1 MFIHDWS
8 TYLLCIVGIQTR
20 MRVHFGIARLWVVLV
35 NRERV
40 RYAGNYKHF
49 IDILISNKVSAIST
63 SNLLNFVG
71 DGLKILRHQLL
82 KNKIDLPS
90 WD

>member
-1 MFIHDWS
+1 MEATFNQHQCLI
-8 TYLLCIVGIQTR
+8 I
-20 MRVHFGIARLWVVLV
+20 
-35 NRERV
+35 
-40 RYAGNYKHF
+40 YKHF

-71 DGLKILRHQLL
+71 DGLKILRHQLQ